1 MSNFDKLGNVANG
14 YGGSGFPEYLQGNI
28 NDDIPFIKVS
38 DFNLTENVKYIV
50 KANNYVSKELAEN
63 NKFRIFPKN
72 TIVIAKVGAAVYL
85 NRKRILKQDT
95 IIDNNLM
102 GIIPKID
109 VEFLYQSLLHID
121 LTEKVQQGA
130 LPSLTF
136 NLLSD
141 INLFVPDLPTQ
152 KRIAKILSTVDGQI
166 EKTEAIIAKYQAIK
180 QGMLHDLFT
189 RGIDLVTGKL
199 RPIPEQSPELYK
211 PSPLG
216 LIPKDWNYK
225 TLKDITLV
233 NQGLQIPISSRY
245 KDYKENRHLYITIQL
260 LNNPMDESYTYY
272 IENPPMSVVCKTQDI
287 LMVRTG
293 NTGAVITN
301 IAGCFHN
308 NFFKISYNSEHTD
321 RDYLVQHLNLQ
332 HIQEKI
338 MNYAGTTTI
347 PDLKHG
353 DFYKLPY
360 LEPEPEEQKYIS
372 AKINKIAMLIVSEN
386 KVLEKLQKLKQGLV
400 SKLLNGTV

>member
-1 MSNFDKLGNVANG
+1 MRLMMSKKSLKLSKLFYVSNDKNKQIKSLDYEKNG
-14 YGGSGFPEYLQGNI
+14 SYPIIDQSKNHIAGYY
-28 NDDIPFIKVS
+28 NDKSKLNLKIPAIVFGDHTREVKFIDFPFIS
-38 DFNLTENVKYIV
+38 GADGTQILYPHEIDTKYFYYLICFASI
-50 KANNYVSKELAEN
+50 KIGNYGYD
-63 NKFRIFPKN
+63 RH
-72 TIVIAKVGAAVYL
+72 
-85 NRKRILKQDT
+85 LKHLKDYFIT
-95 IIDNNLM
+95 YEI
-102 GIIPKID
+102 
-109 VEFLYQSLLHID
+109 EE
-121 LTEKVQQGA
+121 T
-130 LPSLTF
+130 
-136 NLLSD
+136 
-141 INLFVPDLPTQ
+141 TQ
-152 KRIAKILSTVDGQI
+152 KRIAKTLSTVDGQI

-189 RGIDLVTGKL
+189 RGIDLSTGKL
-199 RPIPEQSPELYK
+199 RPTPEHSPELYK
-211 PSPLG
+211 SSPLG

-245 KDYKENRHLYITIQL
+245 KNYKENRHLYITIQL

-272 IENPPMSVVCKTQDI
+272 IENPPMSVVCKTKDI

-293 NTGAVITN
+293 NTGVVITK

-308 NFFKISYNSEHTD
+308 NFFKISYNPEHTD

-360 LEPEPEEQKYIS
+360 LEPKPEEQKYIS
-372 AKINKIAMLIVSEN
+372 VKINKIDMLIALEN
-386 KVLEKLQKLKQGLV
+386 KILEKLQKLKQGLMF
-400 SKLLNGTV
+400 KLLNGDV

>member
-1 MSNFDKLGNVANG
+1 MNNFDKLGRIADG
-14 YGGSGFPEYLQGNI
+14 YGGSGFPEHLQGNV
-28 NDDIPFIKVS
+28 NGEIPFIKVS
-38 DFNLTENVKYIV
+38 DFNLPENNKYIV
-50 KANNYVSKELAEN
+50 KANNYVSKKLADN
-63 NKFRIFPKN
+63 NNFRVFPKN

-95 IIDNNLM
+95 IIDNNMM

-109 VEFLYQSLLHID
+109 IEFLYQLLLNLD
-121 LTEKVQQGA
+121 FTEKVQQGA

-141 INLFVPDLPTQ
+141 IDLFVPDLPTQ

-166 EKTEAIIAKYQAIK
+166 EKTDAIIAKYQAIK
-180 QGMLHDLFT
+180 QGMLRDLFT
-189 RGIDLVTGKL
+189 RGIDLTTGKL
-199 RPIPEQSPELYK
+199 RPIPEQAPELYK
-211 PSPLG
+211 SSPLG

-225 TLKDITLV
+225 ILKNITLV

-245 KDYKENRHLYITIQL
+245 KDYKDNRYLYITIQL
-260 LNNPMDESYTYY
+260 LNNPTDESYTYY
-272 IENPPMSVVCKTQDI
+272 IDNPPISVVCKTQDV

-308 NFFKISYNSEHTD
+308 NFFKIAYNSEYTN
-321 RDYLVQHLNLQ
+321 RDFLVQYLNLQ

-360 LEPEPEEQKYIS
+360 LEPKPEEQKYIS
-372 AKINKIAMLIVSEN
+372 AKINQIDMLIASEN
-386 KVLEKLQKLKQGLV
+386 KTLEKLQKLKQGLM
-400 SKLLNGTV
+400 SRLLQGK